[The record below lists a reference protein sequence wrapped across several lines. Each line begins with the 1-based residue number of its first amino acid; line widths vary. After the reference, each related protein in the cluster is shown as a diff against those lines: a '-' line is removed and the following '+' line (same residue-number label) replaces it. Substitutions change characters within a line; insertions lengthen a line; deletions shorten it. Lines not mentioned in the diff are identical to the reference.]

1 MPGII
6 SSFTGSKRVTIL
18 LQQMRKK
25 EIYHTFD
32 IGQTNDAYLS
42 LLWTQKVDASDFVQ
56 IRNLYTLFAI
66 FSRTSM
72 L

>member
-1 MPGII
+1 MPGIV
-6 SSFTGSKRVTIL
+6 SSLTGSKRVTIL

-42 LLWTQKVDASDFVQ
+42 LL
-56 IRNLYTLFAI
+56 
-66 FSRTSM
+66 
-72 L
+72 